1 MAGGMAGGKRLKA
14 FLPGGASSN
23 FLPADKADTPLDFH
37 AIQAAGSMLGT
48 GAVIAFDETRD
59 LFPLATNL
67 VKFFRNE
74 SCGKCVPCRVGSQRA
89 VEHLEAA
96 ASATDHSLD
105 LPLLEELNHTLEQTS
120 ICGLGQ
126 VALHP
131 IMSMLEHFP
140 EEIPATE

>member
-1 MAGGMAGGKRLKA
+1 MRTGKPLTA

-23 FLPADKADTPLDFH
+23 FLPAGKADTPLDFD
-37 AIQAAGSMLGT
+37 AIRAAGSMLGT
-48 GAVIAFDETRD
+48 GAVIVFDETRD

-67 VKFFRNE
+67 VTFFRNE

-89 VEHLEAA
+89 VELLEAA
-96 ASATDHSLD
+96 LLSSRGA
-105 LPLLEELNHTLEQTS
+105 PLAQALIELNETLEQTS

-131 IMSMLEHFP
+131 VLSMLQHFP
-140 EEIPATE
+140 SETPTPASPG